1 MPSWRRILKRIVLA
15 VAFAAVVSAPLSAA
29 TAWKVPPKAVVDILD
44 APGPPQVRF
53 SPTGDAALLVELEQN
68 PPLAVVAEPFLRL
81 AGVRLVPARGTQQH
95 LLSASALTVL
105 SLPEGRKTRVTLP
118 AGSRVGMPVFS
129 PDGTVFAFARDAAD
143 RTELWLG
150 ETKSGAASAVAGVR
164 RKNVPGGALR
174 FSKHGKTLWLLTGP
188 SDRKPMPPDPPVP
201 AGPAIE
207 ETAGKTAQ
215 PATYQ
220 DLLKSSRD
228 EDLFEHFA
236 TAQAVRLEV
245 SSRRTATV
253 GTPGL
258 YTRLDPSPD
267 GRYLLV
273 ARMKR
278 PFSYRVPYPSSR
290 TRSKRGRL
298 GASCASSRSPARR
311 PDAAAGR
318 PDGPRHVDW
327 EPMEEA
333 SLFWT
338 EALDGA
344 TRSGR
349 CRSASLSDAARRSP
363 ARRAR
368 SGSSSTAC
376 RASSGP

>member
-1 MPSWRRILKRIVLA
+1 MKRIVLA
-15 VAFAAVVSAPLSAA
+15 AVLAAAVPAPVSAV
-29 TAWKVPPKAVVDILD
+29 TAWKVPPKVVVDILD

-53 SPTGDAALLVELEQN
+53 SPAGDAALLVELEQS

-95 LLSASALTVL
+95 LLSASGLTVL

-129 PDGTVFAFARDAAD
+129 PDGAVFAFARDAAD

-150 ETKSGAASAVAGVR
+150 ETKSGSASAVAGVR
-164 RKNVPGGALR
+164 LNDVAGEALR
-174 FSKHGKTLWLLTGP
+174 FSNDGKTLWLLTVP
-188 SDRKPMPPDPPVP
+188 ADLKPMPPDPPVP

-236 TAQAVRLEV
+236 TSQAVRLDV
-245 SSRRTATV
+245 SSRRTVAV

-267 GRYLLV
+267 GRYLG
-273 ARMKR
+273 K
-278 PFSYRVPYPSSR
+278 P
-290 TRSKRGRL
+290 
-298 GASCASSRSPARR
+298 
-311 PDAAAGR
+311 
-318 PDGPRHVDW
+318 
-327 EPMEEA
+327 
-333 SLFWT
+333 
-338 EALDGA
+338 
-344 TRSGR
+344 
-349 CRSASLSDAARRSP
+349 
-363 ARRAR
+363 
-368 SGSSSTAC
+368 
-376 RASSGP
+376 